1 MARLRT
7 TSSRTRLLIVAGL
20 AATGLVGGAAGWA
33 PAAQAGCYGTD
44 IAVACVPAYES
55 PVIVGDPGGVIGGD
69 TRVDVVDRTVAK
81 AKAILAG
88 CDACT
93 PGIVVPIGPPPIGP
107 AGDDLVNT
115 VDGATRTARNA
126 VAELTGCGACT
137 PGIVVPIG
145 PTPIGPAGDDLVNM
159 VEGAVNRDIVIGRR

>member
-7 TSSRTRLLIVAGL
+7 TSSRIRLLVVAGL
-20 AATGLVGGAAGWA
+20 AAAGLVGGAAGWA

-69 TRVDVVDRTVAK
+69 TRIDLVDRPVAK
-81 AKAILAG
+81 AVAILNG

-93 PGIVVPIGPPPIGP
+93 PGV
-107 AGDDLVNT
+107 
-115 VDGATRTARNA
+115 
-126 VAELTGCGACT
+126 
-137 PGIVVPIG
+137 VVPIG
-145 PTPIGPAGDDLVNM
+145 PTPIGPAGDDLINTVEGGRRTAARAVANLTGCESCTPGVVVPIGPTPIGPAGDDLINM